1 MHPLV
6 DRQLARSGLD
16 PEAALEFRLMFSC
29 AAALLKNSPAGPP
42 GALDRLAA
50 LHGPDWGRFVNLL
63 HENRLLIPALRA
75 LEGRGNAGGLPEAAR
90 GRGTESGMHLLKMTA
105 ELARLSRLFAH
116 SGTRVMA
123 FKGPALSVQLYGDP
137 GMRYCSDLDLLVSRD
152 DHERAESLLL
162 KDGFVYQPGEGP
174 GKAALDPGGTIHTHF
189 VNPRNRAHVELHFHL
204 CHDGEGP
211 RFPFEDLWQ
220 QRAAVELHGTE
231 VPTLPLPLHGVYL
244 AIHGERHAW
253 ERLIRLFDI
262 AALVGGPGPGGFES
276 LIAVAERYG
285 EKPRLLR
292 SVLLAHLLFDVPV
305 PAEAL
310 ELLKDPREAKFV
322 ELALRMAVL
331 PWEGTD
337 HAWGRRYWLTKR
349 IGWAAC
355 RGAPEKWRYLAL
367 HFRPQYAET
376 VNLPLPEGLS
386 FLRYLI
392 RPLLVVRKKA
402 GRILKTAR

>member
-1 MHPLV
+1 
-6 DRQLARSGLD
+6 LD

-29 AAALLKNSPAGPP
+29 AAALLKSGPAGPAS
-42 GALDRLAA
+42 ALENLAS
-50 LHGPDWGRFVNLL
+50 LHGPDWGRFVDLL

-75 LEGRGNAGGLPEAAR
+75 LQGRGNAGGLLEAAR
-90 GRGTESGMHLLKMTA
+90 GRGIESGMHLLKMTA

-137 GMRYCSDLDLLVSRD
+137 GMRYCSDLDLLVSPD
-152 DHERAESLLL
+152 DHGRAESLLL

-211 RFPFEDLWQ
+211 RFPFEDLWR

-231 VPTLPLPLHGVYL
+231 VPTLPLPLHAVYV

-262 AALVGGPGPGGFES
+262 AALADGPGPGGLTS
-276 LIAVAERYG
+276 HIAVAERYG

-292 SVLLAHLLFDVPV
+292 SVLLAHLLFGVPV

-310 ELLKDPREAKFV
+310 ELLEDPRVAKFV

-337 HAWGRRYWLTKR
+337 RSWGRRYWLTKR

-355 RGAPEKWRYLAL
+355 MGAPGKWRYLAL

-376 VNLPLPEGLS
+376 VNLPLPEGLF

-402 GRILKTAR
+402 GRILKTVR